1 LQARQDL
8 LRCVSLARGG
18 LALKAGAMMA
28 LAMALLAFGPEAN
41 GAEIFRKVG
50 TAGAQFLKIG
60 VGARAVGMG
69 EAFVAVADDASA
81 IWWNPAGV
89 ARITTEGASRI
100 TLNHSTWPADISHE
114 FVGYAFAYRALPG
127 SYAFSST
134 ILQMDPIAVRTE
146 FSPEGTGEN
155 FDAGSFNLSA
165 TWAKNLIDPFSF
177 GVNAK
182 YIHMGLADEN
192 ADGFVVDIGT
202 LYFTGFKTI
211 RIGMM
216 IQSLGPSMKFI
227 DQSFPMPT
235 MFRVGTAA
243 DLIQTPNHN
252 FLAAF
257 EFDHPSDN
265 AERASVGGEYTL
277 KAFQPNVIL
286 QVRGGYRYNRDE
298 EGLASGFGVRFPTGS
313 ASFMRV
319 DYAYSDMKFL
329 DGAHKISAELEF

>member
-1 LQARQDL
+1 
-8 LRCVSLARGG
+8 
-18 LALKAGAMMA
+18 LKAGAGLAVVAA
-28 LAMALLAFGPEAN
+28 LIAAAPSAQ
-41 GAEIFRKVG
+41 GAEIFEKVG

-69 EAFVAVADDASA
+69 EAFVAVADDGSA

-89 ARITTEGASRI
+89 ARITLNGVSKL

-114 FVGYAFAYRALPG
+114 FVGYAFAYHGLPG

-155 FDAGSFNLSA
+155 FDAGSFNLCA

-202 LYFTGFKTI
+202 LYYTGYKTI
-211 RIGMM
+211 RIGMA
-216 IQSLGPSMKFI
+216 IQSLGPSMKFLE
-227 DQSFPMPT
+227 QSFPMPT

-243 DLIQTPNHN
+243 DIIQSEDHN
-252 FLAAF
+252 LLAAF

-265 AERASVGGEYTL
+265 AERASVGGEYSL
-277 KAFQPNVIL
+277 KSFEPNVLL
-286 QVRGGYRYNRDE
+286 QVRGGYRFNRDE
-298 EGLASGFGVRFPTGS
+298 EGLAAGFGVRFPTGS
-313 ASFMRV
+313 SSFMRV

-329 DGAHKISAELEF
+329 NGTHKISAELEF

>member
-1 LQARQDL
+1 MKIRVGLFLVALGVFAAPDAQA
-8 LRCVSLARGG
+8 
-18 LALKAGAMMA
+18 
-28 LAMALLAFGPEAN
+28 
-41 GAEIFRKVG
+41 AEIFRKVG

-69 EAFVAVADDASA
+69 EAFVAVADDATA

-89 ARITTEGASRI
+89 ARVTMEGTSRL

-114 FVGYAFAYRALPG
+114 FFGYAFSYHGLPG
-127 SYAFSST
+127 AYAFSST
-134 ILQMDPIAVRTE
+134 VLQMDPIPVRTE
-146 FSPEGTGEN
+146 YSPEGTGEN
-155 FDAGSFNLSA
+155 FDAGSFNLSM

-177 GVNAK
+177 GVNVK

-192 ADGFVVDIGT
+192 ADGMTVDIGT
-202 LYFTGFKTI
+202 LYYTGYKTI

-216 IQSLGPSMKFI
+216 IQSLGPSMNFVE
-227 DQSFPMPT
+227 QSFPMPT

-243 DLIQTPNHN
+243 DLVQSDDHN
-252 FLAAF
+252 LLLAF

-265 AERASVGGEYTL
+265 AERASVGTEYTL
-277 KAFQPNVIL
+277 KTFQPNVTL

-298 EGLASGFGVRFPTGS
+298 EGLASGFGVEFPTGTG
-313 ASFMRV
+313 SFMRV

-329 DGAHKISAELEF
+329 DGTHKISAELRF

>member
-1 LQARQDL
+1 MRFG
-8 LRCVSLARGG
+8 RGVG
-18 LALKAGAMMA
+18 LLALA
-28 LAMALLAFGPEAN
+28 LAAASEAN
-41 GAEIFRKVG
+41 AAEIFEKVG

-69 EAFVAVADDASA
+69 ETFVAIADDASA

-89 ARITTEGASRI
+89 ARITGDGTSRL

-114 FVGYAFAYRALPG
+114 FFGYAFSYRKLPG

-134 ILQMDPIAVRTE
+134 VLQMDPIAVRTE
-146 FSPEGTGEN
+146 YSPEGTGEN
-155 FDAGSFNLSA
+155 FDAGSFNLSL

-192 ADGFVVDIGT
+192 ADGFVVDFGT
-202 LYFTGFKTI
+202 LYYTGYKSI
-211 RIGMM
+211 RIGMA

-243 DLIQTPNHN
+243 DIVQSEDHN

-277 KAFQPNVIL
+277 KAFQPNVTL
-286 QVRGGYRYNRDE
+286 QVRGGYRFNRDE
-298 EGLASGFGVRFPTGS
+298 ETLAGGFGVEFPTGS
-313 ASFMRV
+313 ASWMRV

-329 DGAHKISAELEF
+329 EGTHKISAELRF

>member
-1 LQARQDL
+1 MKFRVGLI
-8 LRCVSLARGG
+8 CVALG
-18 LALKAGAMMA
+18 LAAATGA
-28 LAMALLAFGPEAN
+28 E

-69 EAFVAVADDASA
+69 EAFVAVADDATS

-89 ARITTEGASRI
+89 ARITTEGVSRL

-114 FVGYAFAYRALPG
+114 FFGYAFSYHGLPG
-127 SYAFSST
+127 AYAFSST
-134 ILQMDPIAVRTE
+134 VLQMDPIPVRTE
-146 FSPEGTGEN
+146 YSPEGTGEN
-155 FDAGSFNLSA
+155 FDAGSFNLSM
-165 TWAKNLIDPFSF
+165 TWAKNLIEPFSF
-177 GVNAK
+177 GMNVK

-192 ADGFVVDIGT
+192 ADGLSVDLGT
-202 LYFTGFKTI
+202 LYYTGYKSI
-211 RIGMM
+211 RIGMA
-216 IQSLGPSMKFI
+216 IQSLGPSMTFV
-227 DQSFPMPT
+227 DQSFPLPT

-243 DLIQTPNHN
+243 DLVQTEDHN

-277 KAFQPNVIL
+277 KAFQPNVTL

-298 EGLASGFGVRFPTGS
+298 EGLAGGFGVEFPTGTG
-313 ASFMRV
+313 SFMRV

-329 DGAHKISAELEF
+329 DGTHKVSAELRF